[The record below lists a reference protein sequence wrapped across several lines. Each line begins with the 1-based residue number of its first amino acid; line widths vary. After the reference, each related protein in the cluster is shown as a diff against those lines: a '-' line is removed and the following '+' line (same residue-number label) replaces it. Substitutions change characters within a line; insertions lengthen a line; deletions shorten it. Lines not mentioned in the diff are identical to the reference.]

1 MVAIARALATALL
14 ASALLAGTG
23 NAAAHLPTLLKTLQ
37 LSDLRK
43 LVSVSAPKLSPD
55 GREVV
60 VLVGR
65 NDFDDDRTIVDLT
78 LVNVRS
84 RQSRVLVHDE
94 NVRGL
99 AWSPDGSTI
108 AYVATPKYGPQKAPQ
123 LFLLSMLGGEPV
135 QLTHEKEGVDDLAWR
150 PDGRALAYTAVPP
163 PRNPDAIAHEENAFD
178 VTEEAWTAQSAATSD
193 RLYEIGTRDGST
205 PHAIGDDALRVD
217 GGFTYAADGRSIFVT
232 RIAPGAQPNEY
243 LAREIVRV
251 DVRSGSVTAIS
262 RLSRTQ
268 LDPIRSLDG
277 KHIAFAFTN
286 PHGAMQIEVA
296 LANAAGMQPSWASRR
311 LDRDIEEAAFTP
323 NDALVVMADSG
334 TLRSLFLLGARGAST
349 LPLGGLS
356 ATGSF
361 DVARTGAI
369 AFTASSPTHPS
380 ELYVLEPGARAP
392 VRLTDENRWVESFA
406 IGKQTAITWRTR
418 DGMLADGVLVYPPG
432 WHRGARVPLVLLIH
446 GGPTAASLVTFS
458 ALADVFAA
466 HGWIVFEPN
475 YRGSDNLG
483 LAFARTTVPHI
494 ASVPGD
500 DIEDGLAAVLRLGV
514 ADPARI
520 GVSGWSEGGLMTSWL
535 ITHDTR
541 WKAAVA
547 GAAVNDWVGYA
558 AMTDA
563 KDFTPLF
570 IGPSP
575 WTDPAM
581 MRLYEAE
588 SPLTYASRVRTPTL
602 ILSDA
607 NDYRVPTPLAYE
619 FYQGVRATGTPV
631 KFVIWPVVGHFPSD
645 PVREEDVY
653 RQWEAW
659 LAQYL

>member
-1 MVAIARALATALL
+1 MDRAVVAVARGIATVLV
-14 ASALLAGTG
+14 ASVVLTVAG
-23 NAAAHLPTLLKTLQ
+23 NAAVPRTLQ

-43 LVSVSAPKLSPD
+43 LVSLSGAKLSPD
-55 GREVV
+55 GREVA

-65 NDFDDDRTIVDLT
+65 NDFNNDRTIVDLT
-78 LVNVRS
+78 LINVRT
-84 RQSRVLVHDE
+84 RQSRILVHDGG
-94 NVRGL
+94 VGAL
-99 AWSPDGSTI
+99 AWSPDGLTI
-108 AYVATPKYGPQKAPQ
+108 AYIATPKYGAEKAPQ
-123 LFLLSMLGGEPV
+123 LFLLPMVGGEPV
-135 QLTHEKEGVDDLAWR
+135 QLTHEKEGVEDLAWR
-150 PDGRALAYTAVPP
+150 PDGRALAYAAVPP
-163 PRNPDAIAHEENAFD
+163 PRNADAIAHQENAFD
-178 VTEEAWTAQSAATSD
+178 VTEEAWTAQSPATSD
-193 RLYEIGTRDGST
+193 RLYEIATRDGST
-205 PHAIGDDALRVD
+205 PHAIGDEALRVD

-232 RIAPGAQPNEY
+232 RITPGAQPNQY

-251 DVRSGSVTAIS
+251 DIRNGGVTAIS

-268 LDPIRSLDG
+268 LDPIRSDDG
-277 KHIAFAFTN
+277 RHIAFAFTN
-286 PHGAMQIEVA
+286 PYGAMQIEIGR
-296 LANAAGMQPSWASRR
+296 ANADGSHATWVSRR
-311 LDRDIEEAAFTP
+311 LDRNVEGAAFTP
-323 NDALVVMADSG
+323 NGALLVTANSG
-334 TLRSLFLLGARGAST
+334 TQRRLFLLTARDVRA
-349 LPLGGLS
+349 LPLGTLS

-392 VRLTDENRWVESFA
+392 ARLTDENRWIESFA
-406 IGKQTAITWRTR
+406 IGRQRTITWRTR
-418 DGMLADGVLVYPPG
+418 DGLLADGVLVYPPN
-432 WHRGARVPLVLLIH
+432 WHPGARMPLVLLIH

-500 DIEDGLAAVLRLGV
+500 DIEDGLATVLRLGV

-575 WTDPAM
+575 WTDSAM

-619 FYQGVRATGTPV
+619 FYQDVRATGAPV
-631 KFVIWPVVGHFPSD
+631 KFVIWPVVGHFPGD

-659 LAQYL
+659 LVQYL